1 MDLLAL
7 FNSLNFQKV
16 EGEGSRLTFTNVDVV
31 IKLHK
36 PHPQKEVRAYAVKQ
50 VKKMLDDEGF
60 I

>member
-1 MDLLAL
+1 MGLLAL
-7 FNSLNFQKV
+7 FNSLDFQKV
-16 EGEGSRLTFTNVDVV
+16 EGEGSRVTLANGDVV